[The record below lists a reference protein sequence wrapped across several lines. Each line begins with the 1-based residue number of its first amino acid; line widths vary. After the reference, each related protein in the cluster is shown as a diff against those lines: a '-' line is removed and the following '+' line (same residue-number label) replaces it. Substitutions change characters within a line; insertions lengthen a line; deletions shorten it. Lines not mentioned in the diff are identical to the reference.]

1 MITIAGRKALK
12 MNSNK
17 GFTLIELMFA
27 IVIIAI
33 SVLAVYQMF
42 IQGSQMITEEYHRR
56 MALEKAQ
63 EKIEI
68 AKSYRSF
75 CDTVPRNLSGT
86 FSEQLADPEPG
97 QEEGIIA
104 TYIIKVE
111 HSADRNATGVPY
123 MSTVTVTYEWAERT
137 GRLLSFKLKTHVI
150 S

>member
-1 MITIAGRKALK
+1 
-12 MNSNK
+12 MNSKK

-27 IVIIAI
+27 IVIITI

-42 IQGSQMITEEYHRR
+42 ILGSQMITEEYHRR
-56 MALEKAQ
+56 LALEKAQ

-86 FSEQLADPEPG
+86 FSEPLDVPEPG
-97 QEEGIIA
+97 QEESIMA

-111 HSADRNATGVPY
+111 HSQDRNGSGVPY
-123 MSTVTVTYEWAERT
+123 MSTVSITYEWAERN
-137 GRLLSFKLKTHVI
+137 GRVLSIKLKTLVI